1 MVHEEGAKESLK
13 RTSAA
18 VKAVYKPGL
27 IKSDTQES
35 PERYSLLIETVYTMD
50 AATLHHSATRLLD
63 RLTEQLDGP
72 HGLGFMSPAVYDTAW
87 VSMIQKSTDGQ
98 SIWLFPECF
107 EYILQHQLP
116 DGSWITYASQIDG
129 ILNTAASLLA
139 LQRHSRTPLQI
150 QTISGE
156 VLLDRVNQAT
166 RALQQLLN
174 EWDVES
180 TLHVGF
186 EILVPALLG
195 YLAEEGI
202 TFEFP
207 GREMLLRIRE
217 QKMARFKAEYLY
229 APIQTTALHSLEA
242 FIGLIDFDRV
252 LHHKIDGSFMASPSS
267 TAAVLMHASTW
278 DDECEVY
285 IRHVIQQASGAG
297 SGGVPS
303 AFPSTIF
310 EITWTF
316 STLLKADFD
325 LSTISPG
332 AVQKA
337 RDYLSNM
344 LSLSKGTVGFV
355 PGVCP
360 DADDTAKALL
370 VLNLLEHKT
379 SPDAMLAS
387 FETESHFKTYP
398 LERDPSF
405 SANCNVLLALL
416 HVEDPSPFTLQIDKA
431 ARFLHKHFRESPSL
445 NVQDKWN
452 LSPLYSWMLM
462 SQAIARVHTLC
473 EQDKLPLLKSFLHEE
488 LLGLLAEMAR
498 LVIRQQNETGSWGSR
513 NSKEETAYAVLML
526 TYAQQC
532 KTDEVSPGDVRIAVR
547 RGCEFLHSDLT
558 TGASEHLWVEKVTY
572 ESKILSEAYV
582 LAALHNALNVCA
594 DEQSAPQSTVV
605 NGEIHG
611 EVDAVADTNDV
622 HVDDCNQSAAII
634 NGSETSELD
643 SGYVTS
649 VEASETSASGMGADP
664 AQDHDSCGQ
673 SDKSSSTIASCGGSS
688 LRQRGPWTEEHEQIL
703 LGPFDYLESLP
714 GKNMRS
720 KFLQAFNVWLQAPPD
735 HLEVVEKV
743 ISMLHT
749 ASLLVDDI
757 EDSSVLRRGQ
767 PVAHSIY
774 GVAQTF
780 NSGNYVYFLAL
791 REIYK
796 LNDPRAIEIFVEA
809 LIQLHRGQGMD
820 VFWRES
826 LICPTEQEYLDM
838 VANKTGALFCL
849 AVDLLQLGSPVK
861 ADFTPLIQQFGM
873 IFQICDDY
881 LNLKST
887 SYLQKKGLCEDLT
900 EGKFSFPIIHS
911 IRANPSNRQLI
922 NVLKQKPQDEE
933 LKRFAVAYME
943 STNTFEYIR
952 GFVAT
957 LKAEASEMI
966 VSLEKQGLG
975 ENLAVRKILARM
987 SLDEE

>member
-1 MVHEEGAKESLK
+1 MDSATLQHSAKE
-13 RTSAA
+13 
-18 VKAVYKPGL
+18 
-27 IKSDTQES
+27 
-35 PERYSLLIETVYTMD
+35 LL
-50 AATLHHSATRLLD
+50 H
-63 RLTEQLDGP
+63 RLTEQLDGQ
-72 HGLGFMSPAVYDTAW
+72 HGLGFMSPAIYDTAW
-87 VSMIQKSTDGQ
+87 VSMIQKTKGEQ
-98 SIWLFPECF
+98 KTWLFPECF
-107 EYILQHQLP
+107 EYLVENQLAG
-116 DGSWITYASQIDG
+116 GSWATYASQIDG

-139 LQRHSRTPLQI
+139 LKKHSNEPLQMI
-150 QTISGE
+150 RISQQSLE
-156 VLLDRVNQAT
+156 ERINQAT
-166 RALQQLLN
+166 TALQYLLN
-174 EWDVES
+174 NWDVES

-202 TFEFP
+202 IFEFP
-207 GREMLLRIRE
+207 AREALLQIRE
-217 QKMARFKAEYLY
+217 EKMARFKAEYLY
-229 APIQTTALHSLEA
+229 SPIQTTALHSLEA
-242 FIGLIDFDRV
+242 FIGLVDFDRI

-267 TAAVLMHASTW
+267 TAAVLMHATDW
-278 DDECEVY
+278 DEECEEY
-285 IRHVIQQASGAG
+285 IRYVLQHAAGAG
-297 SGGVPS
+297 TGGIPS

-316 STLLKADFD
+316 STLLKADFN
-325 LSTISPG
+325 LSSISPV

-337 RDYLSNM
+337 CNYLSNM
-344 LSLSKGTVGFV
+344 LNLNKGTVGFV

-370 VLNLLEHKT
+370 VLNLLEQKT
-379 SPDAMLAS
+379 SPDAMLES
-387 FETESHFKTYP
+387 FETEKHFKTYP

-416 HVEDPSPFTLQIDKA
+416 HVEHPSLYTPQIEKA
-431 ARFLHKHFRESPSL
+431 ARFLHKHFRGSEGL
-445 NVQDKWN
+445 KVQDKWN
-452 LSPLYSWMLM
+452 LSAFYSWMLM
-462 SQAIARVHTLC
+462 SQAIARVNALC
-473 EQDKLPLLKSFLHEE
+473 EDNQLPALESSLREE
-488 LLGLLAEMAR
+488 LLSLLNEMAR
-498 LVIRQQNETGSWGSR
+498 LVIREQNQCGSWGHRS
-513 NSKEETAYAVLML
+513 SKEETAYAVLML
-526 TYAQQC
+526 TYAQQY
-532 KTDEVSPGDVRIAVR
+532 KNIDVGVEELSLAVR
-547 RGCEFLHSDLT
+547 KGCAFLHSDLHS
-558 TGASEHLWVEKVTY
+558 GGSEHLWVEKVTY
-572 ESKILSEAYV
+572 ESNILSQAYV
-582 LAALHNALNVCA
+582 LAALHSAQSVCT
-594 DEQSAPQSTVV
+594 EKHRESQSITTSEEIHQETDGVIIGV
-605 NGEIHG
+605 NGHNDQCG
-611 EVDAVADTNDV
+611 QSDT
-622 HVDDCNQSAAII
+622 IT

-649 VEASETSASGMGADP
+649 AEAQEAIEKAP
-664 AQDHDSCGQ
+664 ACDTQGGDSSHHDNL
-673 SDKSSSTIASCGGSS
+673 SSSSPAETQGRAS
-688 LRQRGPWTEEHEQIL
+688 LRQRTPWTEEHEQIL

-720 KFLQAFNVWLQAPPD
+720 QFLQAFNLWLQAPPE
-735 HLEVVEKV
+735 HLQIVERV

-757 EDSSVLRRGQ
+757 EDSSVLRRGR

-796 LNDPRAIEIFVEA
+796 LNNPRAIEIFVDA

-943 STNTFEYIR
+943 STKTFEYIR
-952 GFVAT
+952 EFVAT
-957 LKAEASEMI
+957 LQAEASDMI
-966 VSLEKQGLG
+966 VSLEEQGLG
-975 ENLAVRKILARM
+975 ENVAVRKILARM
-987 SLDEE
+987 SLNDE